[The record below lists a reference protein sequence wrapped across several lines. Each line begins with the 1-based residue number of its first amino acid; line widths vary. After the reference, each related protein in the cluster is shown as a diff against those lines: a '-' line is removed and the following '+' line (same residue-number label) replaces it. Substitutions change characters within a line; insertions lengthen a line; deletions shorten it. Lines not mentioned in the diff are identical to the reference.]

1 MLEHMFLKRCMDRAA
16 RCTICLR
23 NAYDNDK
30 KRGTRKMD
38 YYRAFPFYMG
48 YQGYGQW
55 AQPGMIP
62 EDRILEDLE
71 YLQQMYPTYAKK
83 YQSVISSV
91 VDKVD
96 YDDSFIYDQYP
107 DKLTIQRMVASVMA
121 VIKTNEEKENRS
133 GNMSNTMPPMSGMS
147 NGMMSMPNP
156 SNTMTPMSGMS
167 NGMTSMPNPSNTMT
181 PMSDMP
187 NEMTSM
193 PNMPGTMTPMSDMPG
208 TTMPMSGMP
217 NTAAPT
223 SEVTN
228 NTLTERAPWSEKEP
242 WIRELVTVLMYYEI
256 LARRRKKNK
265 QWQNNA
271 MGNRYY
277 I

>member
-1 MLEHMFLKRCMDRAA
+1 MDGGFVLDLRYHIVVSLLWKYEHAKIVNAAYMERSVFTISLE
-16 RCTICLR
+16 

-55 AQPGMIP
+55 AQPGMVP

-107 DKLTIQRMVASVMA
+107 DKLTIQRMVSSVMTI
-121 VIKTNEEKENRS
+121 IKTNEEKENGS
-133 GNMSNTMPPMSGMS
+133 GNMPNNPTPMQNMQIQ
-147 NGMMSMPNP
+147 NMPNAITP
-156 SNTMTPMSGMS
+156 MQNMPNTAMPMQNMSDTATPMQNMPNTMTPMSGM
-167 NGMTSMPNPSNTMT
+167 PNTT
-181 PMSDMP
+181 PMQNVPMPEISD
-187 NEMTSM
+187 
-193 PNMPGTMTPMSDMPG
+193 
-208 TTMPMSGMP
+208 
-217 NTAAPT
+217 
-223 SEVTN
+223 
-228 NTLTERAPWSEKEP
+228 NTLTERAPWNEKEP

-256 LARRRKKNK
+256 LARRKRRQKKY
-265 QWQNNA
+265 W
-271 MGNRYY
+271 YT
-277 I
+277 